1 MSLLNYKSRLE
12 KLNKLS
18 DDLDRLKGTIEY
30 IYTQS
35 NLIIKLKSLIF
46 NSGSFART
54 IYLNS
59 KRLDEIKSLLEKWLK
74 EDEQEIV
81 NILNN
86 IEK

>member
-18 DDLDRLKGTIEY
+18 DDLDRLKETIEH
-30 IYTQS
+30 IHTQS
-35 NLIIKLKSLIF
+35 NFVIKLKSLIF
-46 NSGSFART
+46 SGFSART
-54 IYLNS
+54 ISLNP
-59 KRLDEIKSLLEKWLK
+59 KRFDEIKSLLEKWLK

-86 IEK
+86 TEK

>member
-18 DDLDRLKGTIEY
+18 DDLDRLKETIEQ
-30 IYTQS
+30 INTQS
-35 NLIIKLKSLIF
+35 NFVIKLKSLIF
-46 NSGSFART
+46 SGSYART
-54 IYLNS
+54 IFLNP
-59 KRLDEIKSLLEKWLK
+59 KRFNEIKSLLEKWLK

-81 NILNN
+81 NILDN